1 MLATGRSGVS
11 AIARAG
17 VDILPALALTAR
29 TDTDSGVGTGVV
41 FPADVSCV
49 PVHASTDAAVA
60 ATIARVI
67 F

>member
-1 MLATGRSGVS
+1 M
-11 AIARAG
+11 
-17 VDILPALALTAR
+17 
-29 TDTDSGVGTGVV
+29 DTDSGVGTGVV
-41 FPADVSCV
+41 FPPDASCV